1 MGSSEGE
8 SPPVSYHT
16 ALSARAY
23 GESTKEEEK
32 TPPGYRFARM
42 KLWALHPFEW
52 GQCGNS
58 ILSGL
63 AVAQRRIARPVST
76 AICGENH
83 AFTAQIAPQSHPL
96 GNYTREEV

>member
-16 ALSARAY
+16 ALSARTY

-42 KLWALHPFEW
+42 KL
-52 GQCGNS
+52 
-58 ILSGL
+58 
-63 AVAQRRIARPVST
+63 
-76 AICGENH
+76 
-83 AFTAQIAPQSHPL
+83 
-96 GNYTREEV
+96 